1 MVAVGEGNGVSVGMG
16 VGVGVGRTDFEV
28 TVGGIKLDVGAGWV
42 VSHATKSNITNINS
56 TRCSNNLLSF
66 IASS

>member
-1 MVAVGEGNGVSVGMG
+1 MAVN
-16 VGVGVGRTDFEV
+16 VGVEVGRTDVEV
-28 TVGGIKLDVGAGWV
+28 TVGGINLDVGDGWV
-42 VSHATKSNITNINS
+42 VSHAAKSNITNINS